1 MEKKKKNHS
10 FATRLSRWV
19 MLVLLVMMGIISY
32 VFYDVCVGEIVSI
45 MGNNFHGSMQ
55 SSDICISDAM
65 SDVSVAVNNNIFDI
79 ERNLSQPDQLQPIM
93 ERIVTQNP
101 RIRSCGIS
109 FIENYYPK
117 KGRQFRPYAWRTDS
131 MEVKTRQLDDG
142 FEDYLKAEWF
152 TEAIAKDSAYW
163 SRPFVDGRHEAR
175 TPLVS
180 YQYPIHDQQG
190 KVVAILDADLSLDFM
205 TQLLDKQDS
214 IFEKDVWLLSDDFG
228 AFKSYVLRSDGTFL
242 THIEQRRILKGNFF
256 DHVKDYDEPGVAENT
271 IKEMKEVKRSSKE
284 TSKPLKVNR
293 KDTYL
298 FYAPVTGTDWILAV
312 TVPKGAIDY
321 FSILLVAFT
330 VICMPFWNATTD
342 AYERGD
348 IQWIRNAT
356 RKLRLM
362 IIGIMACMVL
372 MVILSPWVYSIWI
385 GDSITIDIR
394 MSIVMATYIFIL
406 IYSMRYSYFING
418 IGKLRLQLIFTTAA
432 AVIFIPLAYL
442 TTQYTHSII
451 WFMIV
456 MCLVNI
462 PGLIVNRIQFSK
474 LINGQAKGIWMK

>member
-1 MEKKKKNHS
+1 MNK
-10 FATRLSRWV
+10 
-19 MLVLLVMMGIISY
+19 
-32 VFYDVCVGEIVSI
+32 
-45 MGNNFHGSMQ
+45 
-55 SSDICISDAM
+55 
-65 SDVSVAVNNNIFDI
+65 
-79 ERNLSQPDQLQPIM
+79 
-93 ERIVTQNP
+93 
-101 RIRSCGIS
+101 
-109 FIENYYPK
+109 
-117 KGRQFRPYAWRTDS
+117 
-131 MEVKTRQLDDG
+131 DG
-142 FEDYLKAEWF
+142 C
-152 TEAIAKDSAYW
+152 
-163 SRPFVDGRHEAR
+163 
-175 TPLVS
+175 
-180 YQYPIHDQQG
+180 
-190 KVVAILDADLSLDFM
+190 
-205 TQLLDKQDS
+205 
-214 IFEKDVWLLSDDFG
+214 
-228 AFKSYVLRSDGTFL
+228 
-242 THIEQRRILKGNFF
+242 
-256 DHVKDYDEPGVAENT
+256 DYD
-271 IKEMKEVKRSSKE
+271 KRSSLLQKNILASFLIKGWSALVVLLLVPATLNCLGE
-284 TSKPLKVNR
+284 YKNGIWLTISSLLLWIDNMDIGLGNGLRNKIAEYMAHSEYERTRSLISSTFAMLTCIIIPVLLILLLLIAISDPYTVFNAAPLKVAHL
-293 KDTYL
+293 DQVL
-298 FYAPVTGTDWILAV
+298 MV
-312 TVPKGAIDY
+312 TVTLVCTSFIFKLIGNFYMGMQLPAVSNLLIALGQTLVLIGTYIVLYSGSHSMMLIALVNTGAPLFVYLLAYPYTFFYKYPHLRPSFKLINFKEARAVINMGVQFFIMQISGVILFMTSNLLISKLFTPALVTPYQITYRY